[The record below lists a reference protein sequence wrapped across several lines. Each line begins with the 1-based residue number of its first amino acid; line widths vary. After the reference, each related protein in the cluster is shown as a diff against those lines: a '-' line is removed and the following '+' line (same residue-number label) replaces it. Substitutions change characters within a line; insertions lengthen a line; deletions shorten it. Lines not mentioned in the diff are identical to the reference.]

1 MQKINTQTMEKE
13 AEAIGQFIKAERQRQ
28 GLNRLTLAGLVG
40 KCEAQIRNTEEQTIK
55 TELRNILLSLNQL
68 GYTLVVAP
76 IHKNVENQPQENAQH
91 Q

>member
-1 MQKINTQTMEKE
+1 MEKQ

-40 KCEAQIRNTEEQTIK
+40 KGESQIRNTEEQTIK

-68 GYTLVVAP
+68 GYTLTVTP
-76 IHKNVENQPQENAQH
+76 IHKSEQPQQQESARNQ
-91 Q
+91 

>member
-1 MQKINTQTMEKE
+1 MEKE

-40 KCEAQIRNTEEQTIK
+40 KGETQIRNTEEQTIK